1 MPNAKKPAEKTAK
14 RKPLEERKMTTQRY
28 IDDSEGI
35 TVTKRPTKQKGKK

>member
-1 MPNAKKPAEKTAK
+1 MAEAKKTAKKPEK

-35 TVTKRPTKQKGKK
+35 TVIKRPTAKKKK